1 MSPYDRVCAACGG
14 TVRRFARAGR
24 TGRYKGFELPLP
36 SSLEL
41 VECERCGE
49 RFVSRTD
56 RGRIEEALAAEYRR
70 HLRAKLEVALR
81 KLDDAGF
88 KLIDVE
94 RELGLSAGYLSK
106 VRKRVEPSFQLVA
119 LLSLVADEPLRAT
132 AKLHGLRRT

>member
-1 MSPYDRVCAACGG
+1 MTAYLHRVDG
-14 TVRRFARAGR
+14 TFLPKDPR
-24 TGRYKGFELPLP
+24 TVKA
-36 SSLEL
+36 
-41 VECERCGE
+41 
-49 RFVSRTD
+49 T
-56 RGRIEEALAAEYRR
+56 
-70 HLRAKLEVALR
+70 EVALR